1 MNNEKI
7 EIKLVKVNRNPN
19 EKFVNFYFKLSIVN
33 NDLFLTEK
41 IIEKNIQLKDLKYKT
56 KIIQLDEFSKI
67 IKSNFLQEYY
77 PSQQILFYYK
87 DYSNKEIYL
96 DLKELNRDYLYK
108 IETSLVEIIP
118 NSKLENE
125 FYKSSQ
131 ILFYPKKGLITKKII
146 NQLYKERYK
155 PKRFFSKSEKDNI
168 KNLNSKMKM
177 EGLDNFLN
185 NRTIKN
191 LTYEGRTYDN
201 INQFVDSKYKVSKL
215 MTDIRKQ
222 KVLFSTQTHLFFD
235 EKTKYT
241 KKENKDPF
249 LKNEW
254 FMGPIYS
261 YDYNYNKY

>member
-19 EKFVNFYFKLSIVN
+19 EKFVNFFFKLSIVN

-108 IETSLVEIIP
+108 
-118 NSKLENE
+118 
-125 FYKSSQ
+125 
-131 ILFYPKKGLITKKII
+131 
-146 NQLYKERYK
+146 
-155 PKRFFSKSEKDNI
+155 
-168 KNLNSKMKM
+168 
-177 EGLDNFLN
+177 
-185 NRTIKN
+185 
-191 LTYEGRTYDN
+191 
-201 INQFVDSKYKVSKL
+201 
-215 MTDIRKQ
+215 
-222 KVLFSTQTHLFFD
+222 
-235 EKTKYT
+235 
-241 KKENKDPF
+241 
-249 LKNEW
+249 LKHH
-254 FMGPIYS
+254 
-261 YDYNYNKY
+261 